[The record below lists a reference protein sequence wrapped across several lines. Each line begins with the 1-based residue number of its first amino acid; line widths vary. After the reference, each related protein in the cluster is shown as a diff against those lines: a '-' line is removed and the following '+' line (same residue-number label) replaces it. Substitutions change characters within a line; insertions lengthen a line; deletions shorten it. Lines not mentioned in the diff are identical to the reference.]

1 MTAISKREAD
11 AHDRVIE
18 AAMRLGDLL
27 ESQGIE
33 MDEYDLEKLTILLAK
48 NGPLI
53 KTILKKCTMTF
64 EPKAQQ

>member
-1 MTAISKREAD
+1 MTAVSKQEAD

-18 AAMRLGDLL
+18 AALRLGDLL

-33 MDEYDLEKLTILLAK
+33 MDGRDLEKLTFFLAK

-53 KTILKKCTMTF
+53 REILKKCTLSF
-64 EPKAQQ
+64 A